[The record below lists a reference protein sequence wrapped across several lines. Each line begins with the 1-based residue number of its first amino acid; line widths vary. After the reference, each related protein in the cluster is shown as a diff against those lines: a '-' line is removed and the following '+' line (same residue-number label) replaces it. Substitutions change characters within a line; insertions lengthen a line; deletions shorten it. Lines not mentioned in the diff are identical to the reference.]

1 MEARFGP
8 AGTCDDFAAAGYKSI
23 GQIPLFLSD
32 LNLTA
37 YEYQC
42 GHGVQ
47 VNPVTAENFAELA
60 EAADI
65 QVSIHAPYYITLSG
79 TDETKR
85 LASLTYILQSAQA
98 VRLLGG
104 RRIIIHSGSA
114 SKISRS
120 AAMELAADTLRRSLE
135 MLDAEGYT
143 DVILCPE
150 TMGKVNQLGTVA
162 EVCELCRIDERMI
175 PCIDF
180 GHVNAMTSGSLKTAA
195 DYAQLLDLIQNA
207 LGVERLKQLHIHFSK
222 ISYTLKGGELRH
234 LTFEDQLY
242 GPEFE
247 PLAEECAKRGL
258 APVFICESAGS
269 QSRDANTM
277 MRIFNT
283 QKG

>member
-1 MEARFGP
+1 MDARFGP
-8 AGTCDDFAAAGYKSI
+8 AGTCDDFAAAGYKTTR
-23 GQIPLFLSD
+23 QIPLFLSD

-47 VNPVTAENFAELA
+47 VNPSAAAVFAELA
-60 EAADI
+60 ETADI
-65 QVSIHAPYYITLSG
+65 QISLHSPYYITLSG
-79 TDETKR
+79 TDEMKR
-85 LASLTYILQSAQA
+85 LASLTYIMQSAQA
-98 VRLLGG
+98 IRLLGG
-104 RRIIIHSGSA
+104 RRIVIHSGSA

-120 AAMELAADTLRRSLE
+120 TAMELAADTLRRSLD
-135 MLDAEGYT
+135 MLDEAGY
-143 DVILCPE
+143 DDIILCPE
-150 TMGKVNQLGTVA
+150 TMGKINQLGTVE

-180 GHVNAMTSGSLKTAA
+180 GHVNAMTAGSLKTPS
-195 DYAQLLDLIQNA
+195 DYSLLLDTIQNS
-207 LGVERLKQLHIHFSK
+207 LGFERLKHLHVHFSK

-234 LTFEDQLY
+234 LTFEDCQY

-258 APVFICESAGS
+258 TPVFICESAGT
-269 QSRDANTM
+269 QSRDANAM
-277 MRIFNT
+277 MRIFNA